1 MLKVDLAKWNQTAD
15 DLREAA
21 LTAPH
26 ARTRERFFALYELTQ
41 QDRGATAVARRLGR
55 HLQTL
60 IRWVHRYNAEGPRA
74 LEFVRTGG
82 VSPFLTR

>member
-41 QDRGATAVARRLGR
+41 QGRGATAVARRLGR

-60 IRWVHRYNAEGPRA
+60 IRWVHRYNAEGPAA

>member
-1 MLKVDLAKWNQTAD
+1 MRKVDLAKWNQTVD

-26 ARTRERFFALYELTQ
+26 ARTRERFFALYALTQ

-55 HLQTL
+55 PAQTV
-60 IRWVHRYNAEGPRA
+60 IRWVHRTNAEGPRA
-74 LEFVRTGG
+74 LDFVRAG
-82 VSPFLTR
+82 SPLF

>member
-1 MLKVDLAKWNQTAD
+1 MDLAKWNQSAD

-41 QDRGATAVARRLGR
+41 QNRGATAVARRLGR

-60 IRWVHRYNAEGPRA
+60 IRWVHRYNADGPTA